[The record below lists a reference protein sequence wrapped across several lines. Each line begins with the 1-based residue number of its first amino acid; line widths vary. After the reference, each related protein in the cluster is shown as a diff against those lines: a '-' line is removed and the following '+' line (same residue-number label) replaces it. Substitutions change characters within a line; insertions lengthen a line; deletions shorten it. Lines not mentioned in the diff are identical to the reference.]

1 MKRTLLLLLF
11 LFFLLGSKAQEVVSS
26 AGETNVINSVTLSW
40 TLGELVTETGFRAE
54 GESSLTQGFQQGR
67 LSVTA
72 IHETE
77 TNRTQFTVLPN
88 PTSDFINLA
97 VKEFEGL
104 EYQLFDLYSKLLVKE
119 KLQDMNTKIDLTAY
133 PAGSYLLLIIKNNQK
148 SESYQIIKTK

>member
-1 MKRTLLLLLF
+1 MEKTLLLLLF
-11 LFFLLGSKAQEVVSS
+11 MFLLLGSKAQEVVSS
-26 AGETNVINSVTLSW
+26 AGETNVVNSVTLSW

-77 TNRTQFTVLPN
+77 NNHTQFSVLPN

-97 VKEFEGL
+97 VEDFSGL
-104 EYQLFDLYSKLLVKE
+104 EFQLFDLYSKLLIKE
-119 KLQDMNTKIDLTAY
+119 KLQDKDTKIDLTSY